1 MNSSLRKGEYS
12 DSEVSDVTNALLDGA
27 NGFVLKDCNDLENY
41 IDTIKSLNEL
51 CCTVEPYTNSK
62 TNFWRVI
69 DEVLF
74 LINRIIFI
82 KTKFTVDRRGYSF
95 FKGNHVYNELI
106 MFNNTF

>member
-1 MNSSLRKGEYS
+1 MLNSSLRKGEYS

-51 CCTVEPYTNSK
+51 CLTVEPYTNSK

-74 LINRIIFI
+74 LVNRILSSLKLSSPWIATVIF
-82 KTKFTVDRRGYSF
+82 FLRG
-95 FKGNHVYNELI
+95 I
-106 MFNNTF
+106 MCTMN

>member
-1 MNSSLRKGEYS
+1 MLNSSLRKGEYS

-74 LINRIIFI
+74 LVNRIIFI
-82 KTKFTVDRRGYSF
+82 KTKLTVDRRGYSF
-95 FKGNHVYNELI
+95 F
-106 MFNNTF
+106 

>member
-82 KTKFTVDRRGYSF
+82 KTKLTVDRRGYSF
-95 FKGNHVYNELI
+95 FLRGI
-106 MFNNTF
+106 MCTMN